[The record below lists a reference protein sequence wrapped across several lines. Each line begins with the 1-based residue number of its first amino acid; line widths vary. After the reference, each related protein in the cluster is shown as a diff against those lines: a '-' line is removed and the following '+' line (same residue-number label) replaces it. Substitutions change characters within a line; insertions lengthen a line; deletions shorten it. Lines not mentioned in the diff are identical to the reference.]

1 MEEGFVNVNTVPTR
15 VISIGGWI
23 DQPVEKRNL
32 ILIIPGKLQYTSY
45 HIYIHAIFF
54 FTCRKSWIDWLL

>member
-1 MEEGFVNVNTVPTR
+1 MEEGFVNVNKVPTR

-45 HIYIHAIFF
+45 HIYICCAKIFVINF
-54 FTCRKSWIDWLL
+54 QEILD